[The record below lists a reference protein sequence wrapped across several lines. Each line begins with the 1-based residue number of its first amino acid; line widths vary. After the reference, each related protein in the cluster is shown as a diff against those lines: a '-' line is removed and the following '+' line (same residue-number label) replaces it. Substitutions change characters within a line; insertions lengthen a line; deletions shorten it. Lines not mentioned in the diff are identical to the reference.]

1 MQRGC
6 WILRRPRYSGWV
18 WTLLSWALCWLTM
31 QCWRNEKGEKRH
43 LPLIGGQRKVMS
55 YLTFERKWTFMLSNL
70 KVENLRLLTPLNLII
85 YVLYPPPA
93 YPLSNTF
100 FLINLIFSDEILLKT
115 RSSTCEDGAKEN
127 TNLPDHRREKQTGE
141 FWNDSSCLLECHFYV
156 LSQVTFNKRKFG
168 VMKKAYE
175 LSVLCDCEIAL
186 IIFR

>member
-18 WTLLSWALCWLTM
+18 WTLLSWAQCWLTM
-31 QCWRNEKGEKRH
+31 QCWRNEKGEIRH
-43 LPLIGGQRKVMS
+43 LPLIIGGWRCRIP

-85 YVLYPPPA
+85 YVLYPPQA

-115 RSSTCEDGAKEN
+115 RSSTCEEDGAKEN
-127 TNLPDHRREKQTGE
+127 TNLPDNRREKQTGE
-141 FWNDSSCLLECHFYV
+141 FWNKDELFVRLCHFYV
-156 LSQVTFNKRKFG
+156 LSGDV
-168 VMKKAYE
+168 
-175 LSVLCDCEIAL
+175 
-186 IIFR
+186 